1 MKVGEVGDDMPAA
14 PLGGL
19 DQVNHESNHE
29 SVNHDHESINEVV
42 WGGRGLGR
50 GLGLPFLG
58 LGLQP
63 CLSESITS
71 KIGDELPFT

>member
-1 MKVGEVGDDMPAA
+1 MKVGEVITSDPLLARGVGDDMPAA

-63 CLSESITS
+63 SLSEGS
-71 KIGDELPFT
+71 